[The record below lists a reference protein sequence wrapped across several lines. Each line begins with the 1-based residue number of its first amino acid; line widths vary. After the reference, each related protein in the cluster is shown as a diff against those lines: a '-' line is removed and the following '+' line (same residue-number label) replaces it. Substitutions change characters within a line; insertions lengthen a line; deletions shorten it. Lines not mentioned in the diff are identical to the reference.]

1 MLGRDTGMYF
11 RLCCCSLYELAL
23 DDDGGGRGPRS
34 SWVGCCK
41 RYRRSPWAA
50 VGVIVE
56 TRKVGVMLVCC
67 VPYSVREFR
76 ETVLQG
82 TELNRGGEK
91 PIETRKET
99 ARVRGI
105 SD

>member
-1 MLGRDTGMYF
+1 MLDRDTGMYF

-56 TRKVGVMLVCC
+56 TRKVDVMPICWWYVVFHILYENSAR
-67 VPYSVREFR
+67 PYSRGPNR
-76 ETVLQG
+76 
-82 TELNRGGEK
+82 TEAGRNR
-91 PIETRKET
+91 
-99 ARVRGI
+99 
-105 SD
+105 